1 MCPNQLCSLAI
12 LLSCTCCFVVV
23 VVVVVF
29 FQVSCYRTY
38 SRATRGAYFTRLWRC
53 SVIVCTTFSRTTGSP
68 YCLTSTRWLPSRTQ
82 TRINSTSGKLPGST
96 HCVENP
102 DNFPLLACENSRL
115 ALGGFRPPPPSRE
128 TKSARCEA
136 AVFAGYS
143 SSFCGFADKLGKGL
157 LSMRSWAIMKSGPE
171 TVTRQWVIHGFREL
185 VINDRRKES

>member
-128 TKSARCEA
+128 TGGLNPLDVRRLFSQAIILFVLWVCRQTGQRSAFH
-136 AVFAGYS
+136 AVVGDYEE
-143 SSFCGFADKLGKGL
+143 
-157 LSMRSWAIMKSGPE
+157 WARDGHK
-171 TVTRQWVIHGFREL
+171 TVGHTRF
-185 VINDRRKES
+185 

>member
-1 MCPNQLCSLAI
+1 MLLLLLLLFSSRSVATERIQEPRVGHTSHAYGDVQLSSAPRSAALQGHPTVSPPLAGCRPAHKPESTPP
-12 LLSCTCCFVVV
+12 L
-23 VVVVVF
+23 
-29 FQVSCYRTY
+29 VSF
-38 SRATRGAYFTRLWRC
+38 RAD
-53 SVIVCTTFSRTTGSP
+53 
-68 YCLTSTRWLPSRTQ
+68 
-82 TRINSTSGKLPGST
+82 
-96 HCVENP
+96 CVENP